1 MEPEIVLIEH
11 VNDAVV
17 AQMPVEGNA
26 VLEDASAMA
35 GITTSPQSR
44 ESPMQRT
51 STMRHRN

>member
-1 MEPEIVLIEH
+1 
-11 VNDAVV
+11 
-17 AQMPVEGNA
+17 MPVEGNA